1 MFADVDSFPIIPT
14 QISLENLERLR
25 LIEINKNFHYSN
37 ENKYRELRQSTGLNK
52 MLEEYVID
60 NENNLPSN
68 EYKIVASEFA
78 IMVRGFGQF
87 FARACLGTDFSDIS

>member
-1 MFADVDSFPIIPT
+1 
-14 QISLENLERLR
+14 
-25 LIEINKNFHYSN
+25 
-37 ENKYRELRQSTGLNK
+37 

-78 IMVRGFGQF
+78 IMVRGFGHFLQGPAWERISQIYHRLQF
-87 FARACLGTDFSDIS
+87 TRRSVWHMLNDKGEDNEI